1 MGALIQIAAQLF
13 YRTLIALV
21 AFSFTFIGQTF
32 DAKLNQSSTTAPQ
45 LNISP
50 IFVQIEDKNVDVEKN
65 KIVIASTTNKTTAT
79 SSKNIVTKKPTVS
92 PTAKIVPPPV
102 QPTPAPTPTTKV
114 PAKENPS
121 LNDLP
126 VPTIELP
133 QITNEINRGIALGE
147 WNNIYTNSKQSVVN
161 IFCVATKGNMV
172 SISTGSGVVINE
184 KGYILTNSHVAEN
197 FLVPG
202 KDCSIRQGE
211 IASDKYKA
219 SLVYI
224 NENWLRKNAG
234 VLFTKSARGTGE
246 NDFALLSINSKIDG
260 SGIDSNIL
268 HTDINQS
275 ELTEQN
281 KGNKILIAGY
291 PASTLG
297 ALSLRKYLNFVADV
311 NNISNV
317 FTLDGTHVDVF
328 ETEVTK
334 VGQHG
339 SSGGG
344 IFDAQNHLV
353 GLIVS
358 VSDESG
364 NAKINALT
372 TTYISR
378 TLKNETGKTLEE
390 FLSTDKNILLA
401 SFLLKQNSLFEYVK
415 PFLQ

>member
-1 MGALIQIAAQLF
+1 MGALIQIAVQLF
-13 YRTLIALV
+13 SRIFIALV
-21 AFSFTFIGQTF
+21 AYSFTFIGQTF
-32 DAKLNQSSTTAPQ
+32 DAKLNQASTTSPR

-50 IFVQIEDKNVDVEKN
+50 IFVQIEDRNVDVEKN
-65 KIVIASTTNKTTAT
+65 KIVIASTTNKITAT
-79 SSKNIVTKKPTVS
+79 SSKNVITKKPVLT
-92 PTAKIVPPPV
+92 PTIKIPNVTT
-102 QPTPAPTPTTKV
+102 PTPS

-121 LNDLP
+121 LSNLP

-133 QITNEINRGIALGE
+133 EIINEINRGIALGE
-147 WNNIYTNSKQSVVN
+147 WDNIYTNSKQNVVN

-172 SISTGSGVVINE
+172 SISTGSGVIISE

-197 FLVPG
+197 FLIPG

-224 NENWLRKNAG
+224 NENWLKKNAS
-234 VLFTKSARGTGE
+234 VLFSQSARGTGE
-246 NDFALLSINSKIDG
+246 DDFALLSINSKIDG
-260 SGIDSNIL
+260 SNFNSNIS
-268 HTDINQS
+268 HTNVNQT

-281 KGNKILIAGY
+281 RGNKILIAGY
-291 PASTLG
+291 PAGTLG

-328 ETEVTK
+328 DTEATK

-344 IFDAQNHLV
+344 IFNAENNLV

-364 NAKINALT
+364 NAKISALT

-378 TLKNETGKTLEE
+378 ALKKETGKTLTE
-390 FLSTDKNILLA
+390 FLNTDKNILLA
-401 SFLLKQNSLFEYVK
+401 SFLSKQNSLFEYVE

>member
-1 MGALIQIAAQLF
+1 MGALLQIAIQLF
-13 YRTLIALV
+13 SRILIALV

-32 DAKLNQSSTTAPQ
+32 DVKLNLSSTTAPR

-50 IFVQIEDKNVDVEKN
+50 IFVQIEDRNVDVEKN
-65 KIVIASTTNKTTAT
+65 KIVIASTTNKIVAT
-79 SSKNIVTKKPTVS
+79 SSKKIVVKKPTPS
-92 PTAKIVPPPV
+92 SAPKATPAPV
-102 QPTPAPTPTTKV
+102 QQIPTPTTKAPV
-114 PAKENPS
+114 KENPS

-126 VPTIELP
+126 VPIIEFP

-172 SISTGSGVVINE
+172 SISTGSGVIISE
-184 KGYILTNSHVAEN
+184 KGYVLTNSHVAEN

-268 HTDINQS
+268 HTNVNKS
-275 ELTEQN
+275 ELSEQN

-311 NNISNV
+311 IYISNV

-344 IFDAQNHLV
+344 LFDAQNNLV

-401 SFLLKQNSLFEYVK
+401 SFLLKQNSLFEYVR
-415 PFLQ
+415 PYIQ